1 MKTLNLII
9 AALFLNLFA
18 FAQPKKPSI
27 MVIPSVTLCK
37 SKNCMKSTTAYGE
50 TKEYRDFRKIV
61 EIEEIKLAIASI
73 EEAFSTYG
81 FNLINLEQKL
91 NILETEE
98 AENNAIANEGG
109 EKVIES
115 DLDKLKSVARP
126 DIIIDL
132 TFSIKENDQGDYFCD
147 FILGGLDAYTGAS
160 VAQGSGSGKPMM
172 SKNVSVLVK
181 EAVLKYIDNFQNLL
195 TNHFVGMLTKGREIK
210 VSIKRF
216 PSGPKF
222 DTEYS
227 SSITSTLTPPASED
241 IELKEII
248 EEWVRKNA
256 KNGVFATT
264 SSSASKIEFDPINI
278 PLFDET
284 KTPPKAYDAQNWAN
298 GLKKFLKKELKIES
312 TLEPMGLGK
321 AILIIGEK

>member
-18 FAQPKKPSI
+18 FAQPAKKPSI
-27 MVIPSVTLCK
+27 MVIPSKTICK
-37 SKNCMKSTTAYGE
+37 LNNCMKSTTVYGE
-50 TKEYRDFRKIV
+50 TKEYPDYRKAV

-73 EEAFSTYG
+73 NEAFSTYG
-81 FNLINLEQKL
+81 FNLISLEQKL

-98 AENNAIANEGG
+98 AENNAIASKGG
-109 EKVIES
+109 EKVTES
-115 DLDKLKSVARP
+115 DLDKLKAVARP

-132 TFSIKENDQGDYFCD
+132 TFSIKENDQGDYFCT
-147 FILGGLDAYTGAS
+147 FILEGLDAYTGAS
-160 VAQGSGSGKPMM
+160 VAQGSGTGKPMIA
-172 SKNVSVLVK
+172 KNVGVLVK

-216 PSGPKF
+216 PSGPEF
-222 DTEYS
+222 DTEY
-227 SSITSTLTPPASED
+227 TSKELAVTD
-241 IELKEII
+241 ELKVII
-248 EEWVRKNA
+248 EAWVAKNA
-256 KNGVFATT
+256 KNGAFATT
-264 SSSASKIEFDPINI
+264 SSSASKIDFDPINI

-284 KTPPKAYDAQNWAN
+284 KTPPKAYDAQNWTN
-298 GLKKFLKKELKIES
+298 GLKKFLKKELQIES

-321 AILIIGEK
+321 AILIIGDK